1 MLKKKGMRESWDIWL
16 FLLGMVP
23 LTWMLL
29 AKCRYGFAN
38 MDESFYLT
46 IPYRLCQGDV
56 LLLNEWHLS
65 QLAGWILRLPMAVF
79 LRING
84 STEGICLWFRYLYV
98 AAHLGVSLLL
108 FFCLRKK
115 SGVGAAAAVLVY
127 YVYAPFGIGAL
138 SYNSMGID
146 CLAVAAVL
154 LVTASKRW
162 SDGISGFFFAM
173 AVLCCPYLV
182 ILYILYGTFVWCR
195 RKNKNTAAFL
205 TPKRFLFFSA
215 GVLLPAVCFTVEVL
229 LRIRPEQYSMILRGL
244 FSDPRHSGSLG
255 EKAAELWTIV
265 TERPYV
271 FAFAGA
277 TIAGVC
283 IKKPKV
289 RCMLDGLVLVLTVYS
304 VYASR
309 EYINFLMFPLNL
321 TGLYFYTV
329 YRRQSMKDVFWGVWF
344 PGAVYGL
351 CIHLSSNQVF
361 YAVSSAMTVSMVASV
376 MIAVETLRELR
387 FEARTVLANYVLP
400 GLLVA
405 ALVLLGAIEID
416 LRWNFV
422 FWDKDISQQ
431 TRLLVEGPQKG
442 LMVTPERQEE
452 YGARADTMAHVE
464 DEAALLVLAPD
475 TYLYLFGNR
484 TNSSYSAWLGRQE
497 EATLPRLRLYYA
509 LNPEK
514 WPDQVIATEKWP
526 ETAAYFEECGYAET
540 YRTADGTRVLEKP

>member
-1 MLKKKGMRESWDIWL
+1 VLKKKCMREGWDIWL

-46 IPYRLCQGDV
+46 IPYRLCQGDA

-65 QLAGWILRLPMAVF
+65 QLAGWILRLPMAIF

-84 STEGICLWFRYLYV
+84 NTDGICLWFRYLYV
-98 AAHLGVSLLL
+98 AAHLGISLLL
-108 FFCLRKK
+108 FFRLRKK
-115 SGVGAAAAVLVY
+115 SGLGAAAAVLIY

-146 CLAVAAVL
+146 CLAAAAVL
-154 LVTASKRW
+154 LITASKWW

-173 AVLCCPYLV
+173 AVLCCPYLA
-182 ILYILYGTFVWCR
+182 ILYILYGIFVWCC
-195 RKNKNTAAFL
+195 RKKKTVPAFL
-205 TPKRFLFFSA
+205 MPKRFLFFSA
-215 GVLLPAVCFTVEVL
+215 GILLPAVWFTADVL
-229 LRIRPEQYSMILRGL
+229 LRIRPEQYGMVLQGL
-244 FSDPRHSGSLG
+244 FSDPEHSSSLG
-255 EKAAELWTIV
+255 EKAAELWTIL

-277 TIAGVC
+277 AIAGIC
-283 IKKPKV
+283 IKRPKV
-289 RCMLDGLVLVLTVYS
+289 RCMLDGLVLGLTVYS

-309 EYINFLMFPLNL
+309 WYINFLMFPLNL
-321 TGLYFYTV
+321 TGLYFYAV
-329 YRRQSMKDVFWGVWF
+329 YRRQSVKDVFWGMWF

-351 CIHLSSNQVF
+351 CIHLSSNQLF
-361 YAVSSAMTVSMVASV
+361 HAISSATTVSMVASIIIV
-376 MIAVETLRELR
+376 VETLREPR
-387 FEARTVLANYVLP
+387 FETQTVFVKHVLP

-405 ALVLLGAIEID
+405 ALVLLGITEID

-422 FWDKDISQQ
+422 FWDKDVSQQ
-431 TRLLVEGPQKG
+431 TQLLEEGPQKG
-442 LMVTPERQEE
+442 LLVTPERQAE
-452 YGARADTMAHVE
+452 YGAWADTMAHVE
-464 DEAALLVLAPD
+464 DETSLLVLAPD

-484 TNSSYSAWLGRQE
+484 TNSSYSAWLGRKE
-497 EATLPRLRLYYA
+497 EATLPRLRLYYE

-514 WPDQVIATEKWP
+514 WPDQVIATDKWP

-540 YRTADGTRVLEKP
+540 YRASDGTRVLEKP